1 MPPIAMAGFRFFIGV
16 LVVAVALRSS
26 GVSARIPRTEWGG
39 LCGLQVIFVAQIL
52 LLNFGT
58 DHTTASRS
66 TVLMNSYPLFTAFF
80 AHLFVRG
87 DLLTPYTLFGLLLA
101 FGGVVVLFLD
111 DLSLNLGSTT
121 LWGDLLVL
129 LSALLLGVRTVILKR
144 LVQDLHPYQV
154 LFWQAAM
161 SLPVFT
167 ALSLAL
173 ERNAHF
179 ALTPNGV
186 IAVLYQGIVVA
197 GICFILW
204 IFLLQRHSPSRL
216 GVFGFVTPLSGVLL
230 SNLILDE
237 KLSWEIAVSVA
248 MVAVGA
254 VVVTRRV

>member
-1 MPPIAMAGFRFFIGV
+1 MPPIAMAGFRFFIGA

-87 DLLTPYTLFGLLLA
+87 DLLTPHTLFGLLLA